1 MTTHDSSMEKCDWE
15 GADAGSTQRETRPLC
30 GVTILSEIDLEQATG
45 GWMGRGPLW
54 GSIPIAEA

>member
-1 MTTHDSSMEKCDWE
+1 MTTRDLSMEKCDWE
-15 GADAGSTQRETRPLC
+15 GADAGGTQRETSPLG